1 MQDFKAPHQVK
12 FDLPGTAAEPVE
24 TPSQKLTITRRRNPV
39 SPDFLDTGIGERLR
53 ALRVAANLTQTD
65 LAAKIGCTSSSVCDI
80 ETSKSTNP
88 SIGKIR
94 ALAAVLDV
102 HPAQLLLSEEEI
114 SEVLEARCPNYA
126 MVGNSTVLDMAAR
139 LDAVIAEQV
148 NEQVRERMAAAMAAL
163 GIEGV

>member
-53 ALRVAANLTQTD
+53 AQRVAANLTQTD

-80 ETSKSTNP
+80 EISKSTNP
-88 SIGKIR
+88 SIGKMR
-94 ALAAVLDV
+94 ALAAVLGIR
-102 HPAQLLLSEEEI
+102 PAYLLLSEEEI
-114 SEVLEARCPNYA
+114 SEVIEDRCPNHA
-126 MVGNSTVLDMAAR
+126 AVGNANVLDMAAR
-139 LDAVIAEQV
+139 FEAEIESRV
-148 NEQVRERMAAAMAAL
+148 EQRLAPVRAAL
-163 GIEGV
+163 KIEGV